1 MKETLYGDGEHE
13 PNPEG
18 AVQLAN
24 DIYASDVLPALVQW
38 LAKLDF
44 EVISFFQHHV
54 NNESDQK
61 RFSICVQQFITSHC
75 WISCSYC

>member
-24 DIYASDVLPALVQW
+24 DIYSSDVLPALVQW
-38 LAKLDF
+38 LPKLDF
-44 EVISFFQHHV
+44 EVI
-54 NNESDQK
+54 
-61 RFSICVQQFITSHC
+61 R
-75 WISCSYC
+75 